1 MATRFLRPRDRDAEL
16 GTVFWRTPLRFSLR
30 ILVLAALTLW
40 VDHLVQPHLGS
51 IPAMLRMS
59 GDDSTTILATL
70 SGATI
75 TVVGLVVS
83 LTMVVLSLVAD
94 NFGPRLVV
102 NFIRRR
108 TTQTVMGSFIAVFV
122 YSIICLST
130 TLRADDAS
138 FVPIISTWTA
148 IVLVLVATAHLVR
161 FVHDTSTSIQVGNT
175 LVDIAAELSRAIQT
189 QRGLAA
195 RAVATTPQ
203 HIDTAGWV
211 AVPALVSG
219 YVQLV
224 DDAALVA
231 TASTADG
238 VLALTVRAGA
248 FVNAGQP
255 LAHSSVA
262 LTPEQ
267 VSVVQRAVVAGARR
281 TMEQDL
287 EYAFA
292 EYVEIALRALS
303 PAIHDPATAM
313 SCLDW
318 IGDGLIH
325 LVSQPVDVAAFADR
339 SGVVRLITPCNTPRR
354 IVAAGLNEIR
364 QAAVGTPAVQ
374 IRMLGVIRRV
384 AVAGPSD
391 DVVAELRAQA
401 DAVVESLDFAP
412 VAARDRA
419 DVLHAYERA
428 VSSMTTA

>member
-1 MATRFLRPRDRDAEL
+1 MASRFLRPRDRDAEL

-40 VDHLVQPHLGS
+40 VDHLVQPHLES

-130 TLRADDAS
+130 TLRADDDS
-138 FVPIISTWTA
+138 FVPIVSTWTA

-175 LVDIAAELSRAIQT
+175 LVDIAAELSKAIQA
-189 QRGLAA
+189 QRALAA
-195 RAVATTPQ
+195 RASATTPQ
-203 HIDTAGWV
+203 HVDTTGWT

-224 DDAALVA
+224 DDDALMSVA
-231 TASTADG
+231 VTVDG
-238 VLALTVRAGA
+238 VLSLTVRAGA
-248 FVNAGQP
+248 FVHAGQP
-255 LAHSSVA
+255 VALSSVA
-262 LTPEQ
+262 LGEAQ
-267 VSVVQRAVVAGARR
+267 VAAVQRAVVAGARR

-292 EYVEIALRALS
+292 EYVEIGLRALS
-303 PAIHDPATAM
+303 PAVNDPATAM

-318 IGDGLIH
+318 IGDGLIT
-325 LVSQPVDVAAFADR
+325 LVSEPVDVAAFADPTGTVR
-339 SGVVRLITPCNTPRR
+339 VVTPCNTPQR

-364 QAAVGTPAVQ
+364 QAAVGVPAVQ
-374 IRMLGVIRRV
+374 IRLLDAVRRV
-384 AVAGPSD
+384 ALARPSAE
-391 DVVAELRAQA
+391 VIAELRAQA
-401 DAVVESLDFAP
+401 DAVVESLDFVP
-412 VAARDRA
+412 VATRDRS
-419 DVLHAYERA
+419 DVMAAHARA
-428 VSSMTTA
+428 VAAMTIA